1 MHDLL
6 RALQRELSQ
15 HSSTSARLTV
25 LLLCYCFDITLYPC
39 CCCRLPLY
47 TRANYGLG
55 SSLVMGLV
63 HTTVFHFG
71 FMLKLALRVSAS
83 NPAFILLSMAAF
95 AQEAVGL
102 R

>member
-1 MHDLL
+1 
-6 RALQRELSQ
+6 
-15 HSSTSARLTV
+15 
-25 LLLCYCFDITLYPC
+25 
-39 CCCRLPLY
+39 
-47 TRANYGLG
+47 
-55 SSLVMGLV
+55 MGLV

-83 NPAFILLSMAAF
+83 NPAFIGLSLAAF